1 MQRKNIRGLCE
12 KFAVTKLEFKFVV
25 EAWQQIVEC
34 RRTLKWSYVYGYFI
48 PEDEPAKTA
57 LFEYLQGE
65 AEAGLERLHH
75 CAEKELFMVL
85 KDVNATA
92 DQFHSFR
99 VKLEE
104 LTRVTRTYFG
114 NLVTALENNLCE
126 SETRGPPKVKTQKI
140 VKKFTQKIVKRF
152 TKQRGKRGRYKNEI
166 ICIRP

>member
-1 MQRKNIRGLCE
+1 MKAQSDLQKMQRKNIRGLCE
-12 KFAVTKLEFKFVV
+12 KFAVTKLEFKFVI
-25 EAWQQIVEC
+25 EAWQQIVKC

-65 AEAGLERLHH
+65 AEAGLERHHH

-85 KDVNATA
+85 NDVNATA

-104 LTRVTRTYFG
+104 LTRVTRTYFA
-114 NLVTALENNLCE
+114 NLVTALENNLYE
-126 SETRGPPKVKTQKI
+126 SEIRGPPKEKTRKI
-140 VKKFTQKIVKRF
+140 VKKFT
-152 TKQRGKRGRYKNEI
+152 KQRGERRKVQK
-166 ICIRP
+166 